1 MRKHTKILRSL
12 VVSVGVLIAPQVV
25 IRFPDLVYTYP
36 LLGGMLVGLTVYL
49 LLPSLAGQRVKQL
62 SNKWLAFGPLVTLVI
77 LVGLSFALSFFKVTV
92 KTETLI
98 GYYVFTGLG
107 VLVNLVLT
115 FKDDVSL
122 PFFGKKKRRK
132 KTVAVSATPVAS
144 VAPATPATPATPAE

>member
-1 MRKHTKILRSL
+1 MRKNSKILRSF

-36 LLGGMLVGLTVYL
+36 LLGGMLAGLLVYL

-62 SNKWLAFGPLVTLVI
+62 QNKVLSFGPLGCLVI
-77 LVGLSFALSFFKVTV
+77 LIGLSFTLSFFKVTL

-115 FKDDVSL
+115 IKDDVSL

-132 KTVAVSATPVAS
+132 KAVAASAEPVAL
-144 VAPATPATPATPAE
+144 ATPAPAEE